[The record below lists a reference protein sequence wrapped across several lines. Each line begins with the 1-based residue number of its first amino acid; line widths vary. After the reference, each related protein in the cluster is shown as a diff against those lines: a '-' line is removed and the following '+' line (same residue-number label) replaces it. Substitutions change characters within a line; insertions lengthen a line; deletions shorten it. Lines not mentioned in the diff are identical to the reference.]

1 MFGIFFALVPMLE
14 LEIAVYIN
22 SHDFDPG
29 AGEWCRWKGPSAILR
44 CVAMHYEIVRRQ
56 STRKQALQLLLL
68 TDWATFAPKTIDQRS
83 FNMLWYALTI
93 YINL

>member
-1 MFGIFFALVPMLE
+1 MASKGLHLFKIFDLFFYVFFIFFMFGIFFALVPMLE

-68 TDWATFAPKTIDQRS
+68 TD
-83 FNMLWYALTI
+83 
-93 YINL
+93 